1 VSILTEAGKD
11 AVDGISKAA
20 EEIEEQVRERIEDAI
35 RALDRYEPIIGESGP
50 QDHGEPEMVTIV
62 NGDYLDRS
70 EVLAALKRGS
80 W

>member
-1 VSILTEAGKD
+1 MTILTEAGKD

-35 RALDRYEPIIGESGP
+35 RTLDQYEPVIYDEIHGAEMDKTSNGE
-50 QDHGEPEMVTIV
+50 
-62 NGDYLDRS
+62 YLERDA
-70 EVLAALKRGS
+70 VLAAVKRGA